1 MADRKWIRR
10 FGLAAAGG
18 AAAALVFWIFCRLSP
33 SAPIPSTEPVPVS
46 VPDLPKRSASEGLP
60 IADTSVE
67 LVENSRWVR
76 RDPQTKRV
84 IEVGGFSKLLTPAEG
99 ASYWIVESPYL
110 IRYEDRFVCRI
121 DARRGR
127 IQMEPGGQVPSNV
140 ELQEQVMLDIR
151 RPGAK
156 GDESATRIF
165 LEDLTYSSERSEFF
179 TEGPVRV
186 VSQEA
191 DLKGKG
197 LMLIYNPRLSRME
210 YLEVRN
216 LDYLLIKEAA
226 GLGAVGTAGHSGNQE
241 TAAASAPADGSQTDK
256 PPFSPAVSEP
266 LYYQCSLR
274 EDVVVQYGTRLVVA
288 GADQVNIR
296 QILWQKSSDSPE
308 RVSSSGSP
316 ESTGQPINNSAA
328 AAEQKPPGTLAEE
341 RAAEPLKP
349 AENEVL
355 ITCRGGIV
363 IQVAPEEESAGTE
376 KPVSAVEMIGQL
388 QIERLADDSK
398 TRIPLAACSALRYVL
413 AEDVLELFSDS
424 GEKPIWLYLD
434 GSGDKIRTLGRVFWD
449 RRNHLARV
457 DGPGQVFLDG
467 NAERTDEGRREVL
480 FQGPMDLEF
489 AQLPSDSLLS
499 LKTANLAGGV
509 QAVWEKEGIH
519 SRSRQAFLVF
529 EPRTS
534 KPQVL
539 DLSGDVQFETRS
551 DGRSSR
557 VEANRTIF
565 HFDSSGQVKT
575 ASLDG
580 RVRMV
585 SEEET
590 VESDSADITF
600 EKTQEGRLVP
610 AQVFLKGRS
619 QIQSRS
625 GESLPP
631 ARFEALRIDY
641 DYLRGTAVAA
651 GPVLFVF
658 YTPAD
663 STVSFLTEPIPVEI
677 TAEDSAEFLTDGR
690 GTIEQVI
697 FRGKVSAEW
706 KVRTERE
713 EMIRRFYGDR
723 LIVDLD
729 RNSQTGQRIRRVT
742 MQDKQVLFESLH
754 FADRKKV
761 NHLRLT
767 CRQFDYLGDENRIV
781 AVGPGK
787 MELNNQQVPSSA
799 EAGGQSISLQR
810 PCFAYMEGFDRLS
823 WRVSANEFS
832 GEGAGGIY
840 LNYWPF
846 ENGQLADQIIVQC
859 VRVRAGFSNKGGG
872 KNELDFLQ
880 ADGGVE
886 YREQKQ
892 DGRYLQGDVL
902 TYEKQ
907 NGWVVIEGS
916 PERPCKVNGVN
927 VPMIQYHP
935 QTGQMKTKLSPS
947 PSSLSPQ
954 GTAR

>member
-1 MADRKWIRR
+1 MAERGWIRR
-10 FGLAAAGG
+10 IALVGAGLAT
-18 AAAALVFWIFCRLSP
+18 AAAVFVIFGRLSP
-33 SAPIPSTEPVPVS
+33 SVS
-46 VPDLPKRSASEGLP
+46 VPPPYAGPVTAPDIPKHAGTENRS
-60 IADTSVE
+60 IADTSIE

-84 IEVGGFSKLLTPAEG
+84 IEVGGFSKLLTPTDGTA
-99 ASYWIVESPYL
+99 YWIVESPYL

-121 DARRGR
+121 DAQRGR
-127 IQMEPGGQVPSNV
+127 IQMDTSGQVPSNV

-197 LMLIYNPRLSRME
+197 LMLVYNPRFSRME

-226 GLGAVGTAGHSGNQE
+226 GLGTADSKKETRGGTAKVLSGPAEEDEQS
-241 TAAASAPADGSQTDK
+241 ASASGA
-256 PPFSPAVSEP
+256 AEP
-266 LYYQCSLR
+266 LYYECSLR
-274 EDVVVQYGTRLVVA
+274 DDVVVQYGTRLVVA

-296 QILWQKSSDSPE
+296 QILWQKNGKDSAPANPP
-308 RVSSSGSP
+308 RP
-316 ESTGQPINNSAA
+316 ESMSS
-328 AAEQKPPGTLAEE
+328 EPPVQGSV
-341 RAAEPLKP
+341 PLKPQEAKTRTGNPARP

-434 GSGDKIRTLGRVFWD
+434 RSGDRIRTLGNVFWD
-449 RRNHLARV
+449 RRNNLARV
-457 DGPGQVFLDG
+457 DGPGQVFLEGDASKSG
-467 NAERTDEGRREVL
+467 EGRKEVL

-489 AQLPSDSLLS
+489 APAPSDFLLS

-509 QAVWEKEGIH
+509 EALWETEGLR
-519 SRSRQAFLVF
+519 SRSQQAFLVF
-529 EPRTS
+529 EPLTS
-534 KPQVL
+534 KPRLL
-539 DLSGDVQFETRS
+539 DLRGNVQFETNS
-551 DGRSSR
+551 GGQPSR
-557 VEANRTIF
+557 VEARQSTF
-565 HFDSSGQVKT
+565 HFDPSGQVKQ
-575 ASLDG
+575 AHLAG
-580 RVRMV
+580 QVRMTTPDQ
-585 SEEET
+585 T
-590 VESDSADITF
+590 VESDSADIAF
-600 EKTQEGRLVP
+600 EQTQEGRLIP
-610 AQVFLKGRS
+610 AQVQLKGRS
-619 QIQSRS
+619 QIQSRPQ
-625 GESLPP
+625 EDLPP

-641 DYLRGTAVAA
+641 DFLRGTARAA
-651 GPVLFVF
+651 GPVFFAF

-663 STVSFLTEPIPVEI
+663 ASTPFRTEPIPVEI
-677 TAEDSAEFLTDGR
+677 TAEDFAEFFTDGR
-690 GTIEQVI
+690 GTIEQVV
-697 FRGKVSAEW
+697 FRGKVSAQW
-706 KVRTERE
+706 KAQDERE
-713 EMIRRFYGDR
+713 QIIRRFYGDR
-723 LIVDLD
+723 LLVKLG
-729 RNSQTGQRIRRVT
+729 RSSGGKQQIRSIS
-742 MQDKQVLFESLH
+742 MQDQQVLFESLH
-754 FADRKKV
+754 FADRKKA

-767 CRQFDYLGDENRIV
+767 CRQFDYFGDEDRIV

-787 MELNNQQVPSSA
+787 MELNNQQVPASSDS
-799 EAGGQSISLQR
+799 AGAFSLQR

-823 WRVSANEFS
+823 WRLSANEFS
-832 GEGAGGIY
+832 GEGTEGIY

-846 ENGQLADQIIVQC
+846 ENGRLADQIIVQC
-859 VRVRAGFSNKGGG
+859 VRVRAAFSDKGGG
-872 KNELDFLQ
+872 RNELDFLR

-886 YREQKQ
+886 YREHKQ
-892 DGRYLQGDVL
+892 GGRYLQGDVL

-927 VPMIQYHP
+927 VPLIQYHP
-935 QTGQMKTKLSPS
+935 QTGELKTRLSPS
-947 PSSLSPQ
+947 PSVLSPQ
-954 GTAR
+954 SPAP

>member
-1 MADRKWIRR
+1 MTGRKWIRR

-18 AAAALVFWIFCRLSP
+18 AAAALVFWFFCRLSP
-33 SAPIPSTEPVPVS
+33 SAPIPSPEPVPVS
-46 VPDLPKRSASEGLP
+46 VPDLPKRSASESSP
-60 IADTSVE
+60 IAETSVE

-84 IEVGGFSKLLTPAEG
+84 IEIGGFSKLLTPPEG

-140 ELQEQVMLDIR
+140 ELREQVTLEIR
-151 RPGAK
+151 RPGADE
-156 GDESATRIF
+156 DESATRIF
-165 LEDLTYSSERSEFF
+165 LEDLTYNSERSEFF

-197 LMLIYNPRLSRME
+197 LMLIYNPRLSRLE

-226 GLGAVGTAGHSGNQE
+226 GLGTGSTAGNSDNQESGTAP
-241 TAAASAPADGSQTDK
+241 ASANGPQVDKPQARPAD
-256 PPFSPAVSEP
+256 SEP

-296 QILWQKSSDSPE
+296 QILWQNGSDRPE
-308 RVSSSGSP
+308 RMASENP
-316 ESTGQPINNSAA
+316 ESMGQPVKTPTAA
-328 AAEQKPPGTLAEE
+328 TERKQQGTLADEP
-341 RAAEPLKP
+341 AAEPLKP

-363 IQVAPEEESAGTE
+363 IQVAPEEESAE
-376 KPVSAVEMIGQL
+376 KEKHVSTVEMIGQL
-388 QIERLADDSK
+388 QIERLGDDSK

-434 GSGDKIRTLGRVFWD
+434 RSGDKIRTLGRVFWD

-467 NAERTDEGRREVL
+467 DAEKTGEGRREVL

-509 QAVWEKEGIH
+509 EAVWEKEGIR

-557 VEANRTIF
+557 VEANRTVF

-575 ASLDG
+575 ASLNG

-585 SEEET
+585 SEEQT
-590 VESDSADITF
+590 VESDSADIAF
-600 EKTQEGRLVP
+600 EQTQEGRLVP
-610 AQVFLKGRS
+610 AQVLLKGRS

-690 GTIEQVI
+690 GTIEQVV
-697 FRGKVSAEW
+697 FRGKVSAQW
-706 KVRTERE
+706 KAKTERE

-723 LIVDLD
+723 LTVDLD

-787 MELNNQQVPSSA
+787 MELNNQQVPASA
-799 EAGGQSISLQR
+799 ESGGQAFSLQR

-832 GEGAGGIY
+832 GEGTEGIY

-859 VRVRAGFSNKGGG
+859 VRVQAGFSNKGGG
-872 KNELDFLQ
+872 KNELDFLR

-935 QTGQMKTKLSPS
+935 LTGQMKTKLSPS

-954 GTAR
+954 GAAR